1 MHTILIVDDAQTDRE
16 LVGKVVTAAGHRTIF
31 ASNGE
36 QAIATAKEQR
46 PSLIF
51 LDVVMPVMDGFA
63 TCRALK
69 KDAATA
75 PIPVVLVTSKGT
87 DSDKFW
93 GRKQGAD
100 DHLVK
105 PFTPADLES
114 VLRRYL
120 R

>member
-1 MHTILIVDDAQTDRE
+1 M
-16 LVGKVVTAAGHRTIF
+16 
-31 ASNGE
+31 
-36 QAIATAKEQR
+36 
-46 PSLIF
+46 
-51 LDVVMPVMDGFA
+51 
-63 TCRALK
+63 
-69 KDAATA
+69 
-75 PIPVVLVTSKGT
+75 LVTSKGT